1 MTHLNKLFA
10 RTLVAAALLGAVG
23 AASADVMYHVDINT
37 AGFATGG
44 ATTGYLDLSFAG
56 AGALDVLTATVSHLQ
71 GDFFNL
77 PQLSDVGVNPDGSL
91 LFDSSL
97 FSDFYAQIGLGQVI
111 SFDVS
116 FSGMPPD
123 AGSANFAADLLNG
136 DGSAYLSNAVSFA
149 LMPDSAPTVVTDAGV
164 GSVQLA
170 AAVPEPSM
178 LLSLF
183 TGLGLMGLTLRRR
196 RG

>member
-1 MTHLNKLFA
+1 MTHLNQLFA
-10 RTLVAAALLGAVG
+10 RTLVAAALLGAIG
-23 AASADVMYHVDINT
+23 SASADVMYHVDINT

-44 ATTGYLDLSFAG
+44 ATTGFLDLSFAS
-56 AGALDVLTATVSHLQ
+56 AGTIDALTATVSHLQ
-71 GDFFNL
+71 GTFFNL
-77 PQLSDVGVNPDGSL
+77 PQLSNVGVKADGSL

-97 FSDFYAQIGLGQVI
+97 ASDFYAQIGLGQVI

-116 FSGMPPD
+116 FSGMPSD
-123 AGSANFAADLLNG
+123 GGAAGFAADLING
-136 DGSAYLSNAVSFA
+136 DESAYLSNAVAFT

-164 GSVQLA
+164 GSAQLA